1 MTILFGVIALL
12 VLFVALWL
20 VLSARD
26 LDCRLKSLLA
36 DEVDRVQDIER
47 SLERLRVESQQIV
60 QR

>member
-26 LDCRLKSLLA
+26 LDSRLKSLLA
-36 DEVDRVQDIER
+36 DEVDCVQDIER